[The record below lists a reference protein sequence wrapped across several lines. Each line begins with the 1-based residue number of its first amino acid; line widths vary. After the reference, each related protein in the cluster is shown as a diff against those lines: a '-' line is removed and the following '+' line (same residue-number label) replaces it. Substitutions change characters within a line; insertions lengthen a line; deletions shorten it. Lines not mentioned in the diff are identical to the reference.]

1 MSITPRETAT
11 DPSTKGEIPLTGPLT
26 ALFAT
31 SVGVVVTNLYAPQTL
46 IGLIGPSLGL
56 AVASG
61 GLVSMATLL
70 GYAFGLFLLVPL
82 ADLLENR
89 KLIVRMLGCA
99 AVSAIAAAF
108 APSAALLLAILFILG
123 AACSAIHILV
133 PVAASMVPP
142 EQRGRVI
149 GDVMGGLMIGI
160 VLSRPLAG
168 VITDAFGWRAF
179 YGVSAFALAI
189 LTLALAS
196 RLPKRQPAVRST
208 YPILI
213 ASLWHLLRAEPVL
226 RRRALTASL
235 TMAAFSL
242 FWTAVALRL
251 MQLPFELDQ
260 GEIALFALVGAAGAA
275 ATPLVGRAGD
285 LGWTRWGTIASHF
298 LVVVAFALA
307 GWAGSLHVATPFL
320 SLLLMGAGAVLLDI
334 GIVGDHNLG
343 RRVINLLHPEALG
356 RLNGLFVGLFFL
368 GGAAG
373 AAAAGIAWAWG
384 GWIVVCLIGAACG
397 VGALLVDWAGEAM

>member
-1 MSITPRETAT
+1 MSVTPRDTAT
-11 DPSTKGEIPLTGPLT
+11 DPSTKGEIPLTGRLT

-56 AVASG
+56 AEASG

-89 KLIVRMLGCA
+89 KLIVRMIGCA
-99 AVSAIAAAF
+99 AISAIAVAF

-133 PVAASMVPP
+133 PVAASMVSP

-149 GDVMGGLMIGI
+149 GDIMGGLMLGI
-160 VLSRPLAG
+160 VLSRPLASI
-168 VITDAFGWRAF
+168 ITANFGWRAF
-179 YGVSAFALAI
+179 YGVSAFALA
-189 LTLALAS
+189 TLAFTLAE
-196 RLPKRQPAVRST
+196 RLPERRPEARST
-208 YPILI
+208 YPFLI

-242 FWTAVALRL
+242 FWTAVALKL

-260 GEIALFALVGAAGAA
+260 REIALFALVGAAGAA
-275 ATPLVGRAGD
+275 VTPFVGRAGD
-285 LGWTRWGTIASHF
+285 LGWTRSGTIASHL

-307 GWAGSLHVATPFL
+307 GWAGSSHVATPLL
-320 SLLLMGAGAVLLDI
+320 SLLLMGAGAILLDI
-334 GIVGDHNLG
+334 GVVGDHNFG
-343 RRVINLLHPEALG
+343 RRVINLLRPEALG

-397 VGALLVDWAGEAM
+397 VGALLVDWADEAM

>member
-1 MSITPRETAT
+1 MPVTPRETAAH
-11 DPSTKGEIPLTGPLT
+11 PSTKGEILTGPLT

-56 AVASG
+56 AEASG

-70 GYAFGLFLLVPL
+70 GYAVGLFLLVPL

-99 AVSAIAAAF
+99 AISAITAAF
-108 APSAALLLAILFILG
+108 APSAALLLATLFILG

-133 PVAASMVPP
+133 PVAASMVSP

-149 GDVMGGLMIGI
+149 GDIIGGLMIGI
-160 VLSRPLAG
+160 VLSRPLASL
-168 VITDAFGWRAF
+168 ITANFGWRAF
-179 YGVSAFALAI
+179 YGVSAFALTTLT
-189 LTLALAS
+189 LTLAA
-196 RLPKRQPAVRST
+196 RLPERRPAARST
-208 YPILI
+208 YPFLI
-213 ASLWHLLRAEPVL
+213 ASLWHLLHAEPVL

-260 GEIALFALVGAAGAA
+260 GEIALFALVGAVGAA
-275 ATPLVGRAGD
+275 VTPLVGRAGD
-285 LGWTRWGTIASHF
+285 LGWTRSGTIASHL

-307 GWAGSLHVATPFL
+307 GWAGRRMSSRRSCPLFSWVRVRFCSISASSVTTTL
-320 SLLLMGAGAVLLDI
+320 AVGSSI
-334 GIVGDHNLG
+334 FSS
-343 RRVINLLHPEALG
+343 RRLG

-373 AAAAGIAWAWG
+373 AATAGIAWAWG
-384 GWIVVCLIGAACG
+384 GWIAVCLIGAACG
-397 VGALLVDWAGEAM
+397 IAALLVDWTGEAI

>member
-1 MSITPRETAT
+1 MPITPRETAVH
-11 DPSTKGEIPLTGPLT
+11 PSTRGEILLTGPLT

-31 SVGVVVTNLYAPQTL
+31 SVGVIVTNLYAPQTL

-56 AVASG
+56 TDASG

-70 GYAFGLFLLVPL
+70 GYAVGLFLLVPL

-99 AVSAIAAAF
+99 AISAIATAF
-108 APSAALLLAILFILG
+108 APNATLLLAILFILG

-160 VLSRPLAG
+160 VLSRPLAS
-168 VITDAFGWRAF
+168 VITDAFGWRVF
-179 YGVSAFALAI
+179 YGVSAFALAM
-189 LTLALAS
+189 LTFTLAA
-196 RLPKRQPAVRST
+196 RLPKRRPTARST
-208 YPILI
+208 YPMLI

-226 RRRALTASL
+226 RRRALTAGL

-251 MQLPFELDQ
+251 MQPPFELDQ
-260 GEIALFALVGAAGAA
+260 GEIALFALVGAVGAA

-285 LGWTRWGTIASHF
+285 LGWTQSGTIASH
-298 LVVVAFALA
+298 LLIVVAFALA
-307 GWAGSLHVATPFL
+307 GWAGSSHAEPPLL

-334 GIVGDHNLG
+334 GVIGDHNLG
-343 RRVINLLHPEALG
+343 RRVINLLQPEALG

-373 AAAAGIAWAWG
+373 AATAGIAWAWG
-384 GWIVVCLIGAACG
+384 GWIAVCLIGAVCG
-397 VGALLVDWAGEAM
+397 IAALLVDWTGEAI

>member
-1 MSITPRETAT
+1 
-11 DPSTKGEIPLTGPLT
+11 
-26 ALFAT
+26 
-31 SVGVVVTNLYAPQTL
+31 
-46 IGLIGPSLGL
+46 
-56 AVASG
+56 
-61 GLVSMATLL
+61 MATLL
-70 GYAFGLFLLVPL
+70 GYSVGLFLLVPL

-108 APSAALLLAILFILG
+108 APSAALLLVILFILG

-160 VLSRPLAG
+160 VLSRPLASI
-168 VITDAFGWRAF
+168 ITDAFGWRAF

-189 LTLALAS
+189 LTLTLAA
-196 RLPKRQPAVRST
+196 RLPKRQPVASSN
-208 YPILI
+208 YPTLI
-213 ASLWHLLRAEPVL
+213 ASLWHLLRTEPVL

-251 MQLPFELDQ
+251 MQSPFEFDQ
-260 GEIALFALVGAAGAA
+260 SEIALFALVGAAGAA

-285 LGWTRWGTIASHF
+285 LGWTRSGTIASH
-298 LVVVAFALA
+298 LLMVGAFGLT
-307 GWAGSLHVATPFL
+307 GWAGSSHVTTPLL
-320 SLLLMGAGAVLLDI
+320 SLLLMGVGAVLLDI
-334 GIVGDHNLG
+334 GVVGDHNLG
-343 RRVINLLHPEALG
+343 RRAINLLRPEALG

-368 GGAAG
+368 GGAIG
-373 AAAAGIAWAWG
+373 AAAAGIAWTAG
-384 GWIVVCLIGAACG
+384 GWIAVCLIGVACG
-397 VGALLVDWAGEAM
+397 IAALLVDWIGGIT

>member
-1 MSITPRETAT
+1 MPVTPRQTAVR
-11 DPSTKGEIPLTGPLT
+11 PSIRREIQLTGPLT

-56 AVASG
+56 TEASG

-89 KLIVRMLGCA
+89 KLITRMLGCA
-99 AVSAIAAAF
+99 AISALAAAF
-108 APSAALLLAILFILG
+108 ASSAVLLLATLFILG
-123 AACSAIHILV
+123 ATCSAIHILV
-133 PVAASMVPP
+133 PVAASMVSP
-142 EQRGRVI
+142 EQHGRVI

-160 VLSRPLAG
+160 VLSRPLAS
-168 VITDAFGWRAF
+168 VITANFGWRAF
-179 YGVSAFALAI
+179 YGVSAFALA
-189 LTLALAS
+189 TLAFTLAV
-196 RLPKRQPAVRST
+196 RLPERRPAARFT
-208 YPILI
+208 YPFLI
-213 ASLWHLLRAEPVL
+213 ASLWDLLRAQPVL
-226 RRRALTASL
+226 RCRALTASL

-251 MQLPFELDQ
+251 MQPPFELDQ
-260 GEIALFALVGAAGAA
+260 GEIALFALVGGAGAV

-285 LGWTRWGTIASHF
+285 LGWTRSGTIASHL
-298 LVVVAFALA
+298 LVVVAFALS
-307 GWAGSLHVATPFL
+307 GWAGSSHVATPFL
-320 SLLLMGAGAVLLDI
+320 ALLLMGAGAVFLDI
-334 GIVGDHNLG
+334 GIVCDHNLG

-373 AAAAGIAWAWG
+373 AAAAGVAWAWG
-384 GWIVVCLIGAACG
+384 GWIAVCLIGAACG
-397 VGALLVDWAGEAM
+397 VAALVVDSTGKTM

>member
-1 MSITPRETAT
+1 MPVTPRPTAAH
-11 DPSTKGEIPLTGPLT
+11 PSTSGEVLLTEPLT
-26 ALFAT
+26 ALFAA
-31 SVGVVVTNLYAPQTL
+31 SVGVVVTNLYAPQIL

-56 AVASG
+56 AEASG

-99 AVSAIAAAF
+99 AISAIAAAF
-108 APSAALLLAILFILG
+108 APSAALLLATLFILG
-123 AACSAIHILV
+123 AACSTIHILV
-133 PVAASMVPP
+133 PVAASMVSP

-160 VLSRPLAG
+160 VLSRPLAS
-168 VITDAFGWRAF
+168 VITANFGWRAF
-179 YGVSAFALAI
+179 YGVSAFALAT
-189 LTLALAS
+189 LTFTLAA
-196 RLPKRQPAVRST
+196 RLSERRPTVRST
-208 YPILI
+208 YPLLI

-260 GEIALFALVGAAGAA
+260 SEIALFALVGAAGAA

-285 LGWTRWGTIASHF
+285 LGWTRPGTIASHL

-307 GWAGSLHVATPFL
+307 GWAGSSHVATPLL
-320 SLLLMGAGAVLLDI
+320 SLFLMGAGAVLLDI
-334 GIVGDHNLG
+334 GVVVDHNLG

-356 RLNGLFVGLFFL
+356 RLNGLFVGFFFI

-384 GWIVVCLIGAACG
+384 GWTAVCLTGAACG
-397 VGALLVDWAGEAM
+397 IAALLVD

>member
-1 MSITPRETAT
+1 MSVTPRETAT
-11 DPSTKGEIPLTGPLT
+11 DPSTKREIPLTGRLT
-26 ALFAT
+26 GLFAT

-56 AVASG
+56 AEASG

-89 KLIVRMLGCA
+89 KLIVRMIGCA
-99 AVSAIAAAF
+99 AISAIAAAF

-133 PVAASMVPP
+133 PVAASMVSP

-149 GDVMGGLMIGI
+149 GDIMGGLMLGI
-160 VLSRPLAG
+160 VLSRPLASI
-168 VITDAFGWRAF
+168 ITANFGWRAF
-179 YGVSAFALAI
+179 YGVSAFALA
-189 LTLALAS
+189 TLAFTLAE
-196 RLPKRQPAVRST
+196 RLPERRPVARST
-208 YPILI
+208 YPFLI

-242 FWTAVALRL
+242 FWTAVALKL

-260 GEIALFALVGAAGAA
+260 REIALFALVGAAGAA
-275 ATPLVGRAGD
+275 VTPFVGRAGD
-285 LGWTRWGTIASHF
+285 LGWTRSGTIAS
-298 LVVVAFALA
+298 
-307 GWAGSLHVATPFL
+307 
-320 SLLLMGAGAVLLDI
+320 I
-334 GIVGDHNLG
+334 Y
-343 RRVINLLHPEALG
+343 
-356 RLNGLFVGLFFL
+356 
-368 GGAAG
+368 
-373 AAAAGIAWAWG
+373 
-384 GWIVVCLIGAACG
+384 
-397 VGALLVDWAGEAM
+397 